1 MNIPISVYHELR
13 EVSPEKARLLV
24 RKVLYQNK
32 GNVTKTAKIL
42 GISRN
47 TVRRARDGELKDMSR
62 APKNIPHKTPNHLE
76 NLIVHEAKRTG
87 FRYTRLSRFLYDR
100 YGIAISKNTV
110 RAILKRNKVYRKRVR
125 TKSKGVR
132 HLYNYEE
139 LETFEQL
146 QIDTK
151 HLLDM
156 SALPKDVYENMKDK
170 GLPLYEWNA
179 IDARTRIRFTAYS
192 WGINSTYGLLFV
204 MMVVMWLRLHN
215 KRGEINIRVDNGNEW
230 FSGSSR
236 KKEEWNKILGLFE
249 SNIYNIPSGEKHL
262 MGIVEN
268 SHRADDE
275 NFLIVHG
282 GYVEN
287 SNQFMMKAQ
296 RWQDVWNKV
305 RRSWGIDMGGKTPF
319 EKLREVHDG
328 LLNLNVVNFPVI
340 TLESLASRVHS
351 AFSCSLILSHY
362 ISCSLV
368 VSIFLSGA
376 GWALFQKYASC

>member
-1 MNIPISVYHELR
+1 
-13 EVSPEKARLLV
+13 V

-125 TKSKGVR
+125 TKSKGVK

-139 LETFEQL
+139 LEAFEQL

-156 SALPKDVYENMKDK
+156 SALPKDVYENMKGK
-170 GLPLYEWNA
+170 GLPLLYEWNA
-179 IDARTRIRFTAYS
+179 IDAKTRIRFTAYS
-192 WGINSTYGLLFV
+192 
-204 MMVVMWLRLHN
+204 
-215 KRGEINIRVDNGNEW
+215 
-230 FSGSSR
+230 
-236 KKEEWNKILGLFE
+236 
-249 SNIYNIPSGEKHL
+249 
-262 MGIVEN
+262 
-268 SHRADDE
+268 
-275 NFLIVHG
+275 
-282 GYVEN
+282 
-287 SNQFMMKAQ
+287 
-296 RWQDVWNKV
+296 
-305 RRSWGIDMGGKTPF
+305 
-319 EKLREVHDG
+319 
-328 LLNLNVVNFPVI
+328 
-340 TLESLASRVHS
+340 
-351 AFSCSLILSHY
+351 
-362 ISCSLV
+362 
-368 VSIFLSGA
+368 
-376 GWALFQKYASC
+376 